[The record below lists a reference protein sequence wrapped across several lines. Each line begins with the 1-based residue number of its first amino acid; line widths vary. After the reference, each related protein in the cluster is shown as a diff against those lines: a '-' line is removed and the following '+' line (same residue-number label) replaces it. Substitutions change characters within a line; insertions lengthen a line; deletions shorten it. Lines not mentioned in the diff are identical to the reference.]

1 MSQSPTSSQG
11 SRVVAGSRVRAM
23 CVEGEALWR
32 VSLNSPKGNV
42 LDSAM
47 TAELT
52 AVFTEAAKEPKL
64 KAVLLSAEGE
74 HFCFGASVEEHRA
87 EQVGAMLAGFHGLF
101 GAMAAAGVPVI
112 AAVRGRCLGGG
123 LELAAFCQRVFAH
136 PEAKFGQPEIAL
148 GVFAPVGS
156 AILADRVGRGAADDL
171 LLTGRVVDA
180 GEALAMGLVDEVN
193 ETPETAA
200 MNWVEEHLLPRS
212 ASSLRF
218 ATRAARLEFMRRF
231 DRDIKELERT
241 YLEELMVTQDANE
254 GIASFLEKRKPK
266 WSDA

>member
-1 MSQSPTSSQG
+1 MTEAQFLVSDKL
-11 SRVVAGSRVRAM
+11 RAM
-23 CVEGEALWR
+23 CPSGAELWR
-32 VSLNSPKGNV
+32 VSLDSPKGNV

-52 AVFTEAAKEPKL
+52 AIFVAAKAETRL
-64 KAVLLSAEGE
+64 KAVLLSAEGP

-87 EQVGAMLAGFHGLF
+87 EQVGAMLTGFHGLF
-101 GAMAAAGVPVI
+101 AAIAASGVPLI

-123 LELAAFCQRVFAH
+123 LELVAFCQRIFAH
-136 PEAKFGQPEIAL
+136 PEASFGQPEIAL

-180 GEALAMGLVDEVN
+180 AEARAMRLIDEVN
-193 ETPETAA
+193 ERPEAAA
-200 MNWVEEHLLPRS
+200 MDWVEEHLLPRS

-218 ATRAARLEFMRRF
+218 ATRAARLDFMRRF

-241 YLEELMVTQDANE
+241 YLEELMGTHDANE